1 MQFLLSMRLDHKA
14 CFKKTHNICPCACAV
29 THLTTQYLSGC
40 PEQGLHPFL
49 LGFSSVKPSSNTATS
64 FPCFAGGVVIFPAIS
79 CQCLMGFLVISQ
91 SSEACQSSEV
101 RCCNSP
107 FLFSYL
113 SLAKSQISQSM
124 ISQSQI
130 SQSMSLVPHGA
141 KQENLRD
148 MYLRNVGCSVSESNH
163 YTLIPLTV
171 LWDFFP
177 YSRIGV

>member
-1 MQFLLSMRLDHKA
+1 MQFLLSMRPDHKA
-14 CFKKTHNICPCACAV
+14 CFKKTHNICPCAYAV
-29 THLTTQYLSGC
+29 THLTIRYLSGC
-40 PEQGLHPFL
+40 PEQGFHPFL
-49 LGFSSVKPSSNTATS
+49 LGFSSVKPSSNTTTS
-64 FPCFAGGVVIFPAIS
+64 FLLLCWWVVIFPAII
-79 CQCLMGFLVISQ
+79 CQCLIGFLVISQ
-91 SSEACQSSEV
+91 SYETCQFSEV

-124 ISQSQI
+124 
-130 SQSMSLVPHGA
+130 SLVPHGA

-148 MYLRNVGCSVSESNH
+148 MYLCNVGCSVSESNH